1 MLVILRN
8 QIQYYYELNKHL
20 LEIDASQKIKDSAY
34 QRYIALLEL
43 EALYQQEVEQ

>member
-8 QIQYYYELNKHL
+8 QIQYYYKLNQHL
-20 LEIDASQKIKDSAY
+20 LEIDASQKIKDNAY

-43 EALYQQEVEQ
+43 EALYQEEIE